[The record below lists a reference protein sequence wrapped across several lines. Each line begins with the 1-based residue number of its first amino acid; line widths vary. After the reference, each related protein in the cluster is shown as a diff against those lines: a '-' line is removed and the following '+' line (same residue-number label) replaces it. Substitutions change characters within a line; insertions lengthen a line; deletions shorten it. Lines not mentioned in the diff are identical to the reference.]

1 MIENQAPVT
10 RAKIDLRIGEF
21 LVAAKILS
29 EKDLEEAMKTARA
42 TGLPVG
48 RVFIMAGYLTETE
61 FQAAVQAQSLV
72 RDSILPV
79 DIAIQALKQL
89 FQFSTSFDEA
99 LAAAGWN
106 APEDTESNK
115 LGELLLAAEIVP
127 QHQLESAMQ
136 TSIATGLPLGR
147 LLVSLGTLS
156 DEVLASALNAQT
168 LIRSGNVPRE
178 QAVQGLKSAH
188 NRRKPLEAKD
198 QGIHLGPHRPSIRLG
213 ELLVAA
219 QLVTDEDVRASL
231 ELSLVKQKS
240 LGEMLIEQKVIALEL
255 LDSALVLQE
264 MAANEALSADQA
276 TECLRQLSNSD
287 QSLAEILAYLPVPA
301 ADFKTQIRFHEI
313 LRLAGLIQL
322 ADVERLGIA
331 LGAEPSSADAF
342 VTADLV
348 LSRALIDRRTCLGA
362 LRCYFLI
369 ATGWLSVQQGIISLN
384 YFEHKQCS
392 FDEALHGLRW
402 AVRTHIRTEEEERQ
416 LESSA

>member
-1 MIENQAPVT
+1 MTMIENQAPVT

-136 TSIATGLPLGR
+136 TSIATGLP
-147 LLVSLGTLS
+147 
-156 DEVLASALNAQT
+156 
-168 LIRSGNVPRE
+168 
-178 QAVQGLKSAH
+178 
-188 NRRKPLEAKD
+188 
-198 QGIHLGPHRPSIRLG
+198 
-213 ELLVAA
+213 
-219 QLVTDEDVRASL
+219 
-231 ELSLVKQKS
+231 
-240 LGEMLIEQKVIALEL
+240 
-255 LDSALVLQE
+255 
-264 MAANEALSADQA
+264 
-276 TECLRQLSNSD
+276 
-287 QSLAEILAYLPVPA
+287 
-301 ADFKTQIRFHEI
+301 
-313 LRLAGLIQL
+313 
-322 ADVERLGIA
+322 
-331 LGAEPSSADAF
+331 
-342 VTADLV
+342 
-348 LSRALIDRRTCLGA
+348 
-362 LRCYFLI
+362 
-369 ATGWLSVQQGIISLN
+369 
-384 YFEHKQCS
+384 
-392 FDEALHGLRW
+392 
-402 AVRTHIRTEEEERQ
+402 
-416 LESSA
+416 